1 MTMEQ
6 NRQALAFVVILSALS
21 LFVLLLLVEVPLS
34 IKDPLMIA
42 FGMFITKFVTV
53 VDYFYGS
60 SEGSKEKTKLLKG
73 E

>member
-1 MTMEQ
+1 MTIEQ

>member
-1 MTMEQ
+1 MSMEQ
-6 NRQALAFVVILSALS
+6 NKQAIAFIVIACAIF
-21 LFVLLLLVEVPLS
+21 LFILLLLVEVPQS

-42 FGMFITKFVTV
+42 FGVFMAKFQTV
-53 VDYFYGS
+53 VDYFFGS